1 MTKITDEIRGKV
13 ISLYVTGGTT
23 QSAAKACEIS
33 TGSAF
38 KILKAA
44 GVMRTSSEAHRGFK
58 KSSEE
63 RKRIGDM
70 HRGRKRSEETRRRI
84 SEARKIHRA
93 GHKKLRNDGYI
104 KVYFPDHPD
113 ATEDGYVME
122 HRLIMEEAIGR
133 RLTKDEVVHHI
144 NHIRT
149 DNRIENLKLM
159 TFSEHMSLHM
169 RERHAERRNK
179 KSTNAS

>member
-1 MTKITDEIRGKV
+1 MKVTDEIKEKV
-13 ISLYVTGGTT
+13 ISLYVSGETT
-23 QSAAKACEIS
+23 RDSAKACGIS

-38 KILKAA
+38 KVLKAA
-44 GVMRTSSEAHRGFK
+44 GVMRTNGDAHRGFK
-58 KSSEE
+58 KSPEE
-63 RKRIGDM
+63 CKRIGDM
-70 HRGRKRSEETRRRI
+70 RRGTHHTEEAKRKM
-84 SEARKIHRA
+84 SEAHKIHHA
-93 GHKKLRNDGYI
+93 GHRKLRDDGYI

-113 ATEDGYVME
+113 ATKDGYVAE
-122 HRLIMEEAIGR
+122 HRLVMERAVGR
-133 RLTKDEVVHHI
+133 RLEKNEVVHHI

-179 KSTNAS
+179 KSINAS